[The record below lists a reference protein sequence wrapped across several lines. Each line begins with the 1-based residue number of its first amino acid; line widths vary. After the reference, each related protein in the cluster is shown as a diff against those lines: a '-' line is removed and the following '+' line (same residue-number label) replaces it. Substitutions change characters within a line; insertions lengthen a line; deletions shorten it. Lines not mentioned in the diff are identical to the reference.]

1 MTAAS
6 EPFEHP
12 DLAHVGAAMRDEW
25 RAEEEAATRDAVEV
39 WRRNLT
45 VVDWLRERMHA
56 GDRVAMSFVGDRIF
70 TGIVVDVGPDVCGLR
85 GGFGRVDV
93 QLLDDAPVEIRVVHH
108 PSTGGMR
115 ATTGARFRDVVIARE
130 QAGVV
135 TVGTRVEPDG
145 VTGRIA
151 LGGDFLAVT
160 DEDVL
165 EVLVP
170 LRAVLWIALPES

>member
-1 MTAAS
+1 
-6 EPFEHP
+6 
-12 DLAHVGAAMRDEW
+12 MRDEW
-25 RAEEEAATRDAVEV
+25 RAEEEAATRDAVEM
-39 WRRNLT
+39 WRRDLT
-45 VVDWLRERMHA
+45 LVDWLRDRMHA

-160 DEDVL
+160 DEDGL